1 VTRPSAQPRQD
12 SPVTAPAGAGASVA
26 SSVLAATEALDHLER
41 SLRAGGFVEGTS
53 AYERMAEVLLA
64 QRLWHG
70 SSDPRLADDFQ
81 RLGETARRIFGM
93 LHPYTV
99 VMRRLATLAPAGAE
113 ADHAADDG
121 EAARVAVLTE
131 LNRRGRRGASM
142 TVLTRATGLAAAV
155 VEAVL
160 RPLIDDGE
168 VTERGIR
175 TARSFSMADPA
186 PGRAAPSRAAPSRA
200 ARGRRQP
207 VRPARREE
215 GR

>member
-12 SPVTAPAGAGASVA
+12 SPVTAPAGASANVA
-26 SSVLAATEALDHLER
+26 CSVLAATQALDHLER

-99 VMRRLATLAPAGAE
+99 VMRRLATLAPADVE

-121 EAARVAVLTE
+121 EADRVAVLAE

-160 RPLIDDGE
+160 RHLIDDGV
-168 VTERGIR
+168 VTERGTG
-175 TARSFSMADPA
+175 TARSFRVADPA
-186 PGRAAPSRAAPSRA
+186 PGRA